1 LKRSSILTFVLA
13 LAPVY
18 ATTVLSN
25 NPAPGDSYTNAGNSN
40 QGQAV
45 GSTGW
50 YYNNTRFSGTVGIN
64 SNYARSGNGSVEFT
78 TPGSS
83 AKADIEYLAGG
94 VNLGGNYYATSSLGS
109 FSLLTSFGY
118 DWYLSSSSTTSNLHP
133 ALRVLLD
140 ADGDLNTITDRGY
153 LIYER
158 AYNGNTFPTDAWQTD
173 TVGAQTYLWNTG
185 LGLGFAANINQT
197 PYAYDATLAE
207 WQAYLPNAVILGFSV
222 GVGSGWSG
230 VFAGAI
236 DNVNWQIGTEPAVM
250 NNFEVARGGAV
261 PEPSTY
267 MMAGSALALALFA
280 RRRR

>member
-1 LKRSSILTFVLA
+1 MFVLA

-25 NPAPGDSYTNAGNSN
+25 NPAPGDTYTNAGGSN

-45 GSTGW
+45 GATGW
-50 YYNNTRFSGTVGIN
+50 YYNNTRNSGTVGIN

-78 TPGSS
+78 TPSSS
-83 AKADIEYLAGG
+83 AKSDIEYLANG
-94 VNLGGNYYATSSLGS
+94 VNVGGNFGAAGSLGS

-133 ALRVLLD
+133 ALRVLID
-140 ADGDLNTITDRGY
+140 ADGNLNTLGDRGG
-153 LIYER
+153 LVFER
-158 AYNGNTFPTDAWQTD
+158 AYNGNSIPTDSWQTD
-173 TVGAQTYLWNTG
+173 TVGAQTFLWNFG
-185 LGLGFAANINQT
+185 LGLGTGFNINAT
-197 PYAYDATLAE
+197 PYAYDATLAD
-207 WQAYLPNAVILGFSV
+207 WQAYFPNAVILGFSV

-230 VFAGAI
+230 QFAGAI
-236 DNVNWQIGTEPAVM
+236 DNVNWQIGTQAAVT
-250 NNFEVARGGAV
+250 NNFEVARGGEV